1 MTAMTSDATSVKV
14 KICNQRG
21 LHARATAKLVK
32 LAETYTADIEVTKA
46 NGNGEPGHFVSARSI
61 LGLMMLGAEMGSEII
76 IRAYGGDANDALR
89 ALEELVSGKF
99 GEDA

>member
-1 MTAMTSDATSVKV
+1 MSADAISVKV

-32 LAETYTADIEVTKA
+32 LAENYTADIEVTKA

-76 IRAYGGDANDALR
+76 IKAHGEDATDAVK